1 MAQELRAVLIG
12 RRLSGKTSVINTIL
26 QTSETEAEGDEHV
39 KREGFIDGRRKTC
52 DAETSPQ
59 RNDSEE
65 DLNVEIKLKDV
76 CHFLDVGFKRNAKE
90 IRKKI
95 QNLCVYIVEECLECL
110 EESQSMNDPLDYQD
124 KPPDE
129 PFVIGTLQQ
138 DNIPEPI
145 ETLLE
150 REFSRWESV
159 IIDGVRESLQDIKS
173 SFELSQAEKRQKSM
187 DAVERWLQNYNHYVQ
202 HTIDKI

>member
-1 MAQELRAVLIG
+1 
-12 RRLSGKTSVINTIL
+12 
-26 QTSETEAEGDEHV
+26 
-39 KREGFIDGRRKTC
+39 
-52 DAETSPQ
+52 
-59 RNDSEE
+59 
-65 DLNVEIKLKDV
+65 
-76 CHFLDVGFKRNAKE
+76 
-90 IRKKI
+90 
-95 QNLCVYIVEECLECL
+95 
-110 EESQSMNDPLDYQD
+110 MNDPLNYQD

-173 SFELSQAEKRQKSM
+173 SFELSQSEKRQKSM